1 MKLRYKVEMLVIAFI
16 LFFFNTIAQNT
27 THKAWSAQSNIYEVN
42 LRQYSASGTFKA
54 FEKHLPR
61 LKNMGVEILWFMPIT
76 PIGVEGRKMSSA
88 DLGSYYSVKDYK
100 GINKEFGTMAEWK
113 TLVKKAH
120 ALGFKIIVD
129 WVANHSSPDNP
140 WIKNHP
146 DFYMKDKD
154 GTIIPPNPDWTDT
167 RELNFD
173 NRELRDSMIDV
184 MKFWI
189 RETNIDGFRCD
200 VAGDVSTDF
209 WKECITELRKI
220 KNVFMLAEADKPELH
235 TAGFDETYAWGI
247 MRAMTALY
255 ASKITL
261 TGFDSVVNHNI
272 AIFPANAY
280 RLYFT
285 TNHDENSW
293 NGTEF
298 EKFGDAYKALAVFTQ
313 TMYQSVPLIY
323 SGQEVPNKKRLKF
336 FVKDPIQWN
345 KFKMAPFYKTLLKL
359 RKSTP
364 ALAADASYKKLI
376 TANDVAI
383 FAYLRKKGGRKIAVI
398 LNLSN
403 QPQKFTIKDQD
414 IYGQPT
420 NVFLG
425 VKEKLFREH
434 VYSIEPWGY
443 IVYNY
448 MD

>member
-1 MKLRYKVEMLVIAFI
+1 
-16 LFFFNTIAQNT
+16 
-27 THKAWSAQSNIYEVN
+27 
-42 LRQYSASGTFKA
+42 
-54 FEKHLPR
+54 
-61 LKNMGVEILWFMPIT
+61 
-76 PIGVEGRKMSSA
+76 
-88 DLGSYYSVKDYK
+88 
-100 GINKEFGTMAEWK
+100 
-113 TLVKKAH
+113 
-120 ALGFKIIVD
+120 
-129 WVANHSSPDNP
+129 
-140 WIKNHP
+140 
-146 DFYMKDKD
+146 
-154 GTIIPPNPDWTDT
+154 
-167 RELNFD
+167 
-173 NRELRDSMIDV
+173 
-184 MKFWI
+184 
-189 RETNIDGFRCD
+189 
-200 VAGDVSTDF
+200 
-209 WKECITELRKI
+209 
-220 KNVFMLAEADKPELH
+220 MLAEADKPELH